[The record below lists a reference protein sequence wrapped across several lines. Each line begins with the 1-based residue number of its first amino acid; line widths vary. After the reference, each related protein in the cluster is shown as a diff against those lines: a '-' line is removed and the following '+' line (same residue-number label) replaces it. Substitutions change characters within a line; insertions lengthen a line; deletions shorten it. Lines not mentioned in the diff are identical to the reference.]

1 MYANVH
7 TIIFTFT
14 LIFFILGANN
24 VQTDCKKGKDQKQP
38 LPFPQKIKN

>member
-1 MYANVH
+1 MAQPKH
-7 TIIFTFT
+7 
-14 LIFFILGANN
+14 ANN